1 MKITQKSILS
11 IKLTSMFAFPCLHLH
26 YSTMGKVHKEC
37 PKWGSRLGYHFV

>member
-1 MKITQKSILS
+1 MKITPNSILI
-11 IKLTSMFAFPCLHLH
+11 IKLISMFALH